1 LESAEHFDE
10 PLVEQCRGQKNQNAR
25 GSASEVETVENET
38 RLDGF
43 AQAHFVSKKH
53 ARSQAGRHLGG
64 DRDLVGN
71 QIDPAACES
80 ASWILT
86 EIASALETFHTNFE
100 SLDFIHLPSQ
110 QAFFG
115 F

>member
-1 LESAEHFDE
+1 M
-10 PLVEQCRGQKNQNAR
+10 
-25 GSASEVETVENET
+25 ETVKNET

-71 QIDPAACES
+71 QIDSAACES
-80 ASWILT
+80 TSWILT

-100 SLDFIHLPSQ
+100 TLDFIHLPSQ

>member
-1 LESAEHFDE
+1 MEA
-10 PLVEQCRGQKNQNAR
+10 VKNK
-25 GSASEVETVENET
+25 T
-38 RLDGF
+38 RFDGF
-43 AQAHFVSKKH
+43 SQAYFVSQKH

-71 QIDPAACES
+71 QIDPATRES
-80 ASWILT
+80 TSWILT
-86 EIASALETFHTNFE
+86 EIASALETFHTKFE